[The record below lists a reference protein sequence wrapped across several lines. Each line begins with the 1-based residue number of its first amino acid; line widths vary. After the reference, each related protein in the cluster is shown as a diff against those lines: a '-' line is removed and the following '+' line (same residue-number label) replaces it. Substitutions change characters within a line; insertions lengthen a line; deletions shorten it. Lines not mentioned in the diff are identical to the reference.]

1 MENAE
6 VLEMTVKH
14 VESILQNRAKG
25 ELGWAC
31 RSCHCIFLNQ
41 SLKYRNGNFGIKSLI
56 ATYLSL
62 IQQLTA

>member
-25 ELGWAC
+25 ELGV
-31 RSCHCIFLNQ
+31 
-41 SLKYRNGNFGIKSLI
+41 LKDHLP
-56 ATYLSL
+56 TL
-62 IQQLTA
+62 

>member
-25 ELGWAC
+25 ESGV
-31 RSCHCIFLNQ
+31 
-41 SLKYRNGNFGIKSLI
+41 GM
-56 ATYLSL
+56 
-62 IQQLTA
+62 